1 MNHEDT
7 KHTKSQS
14 GFVRFRDLRD
24 FVVEG

>member
-7 KHTKSQS
+7 KNTKSQI

-24 FVVEG
+24 FVV